1 MCVRVYMRVCARVF
15 INTSAHVTANG
26 VIRLIFLENIVIF

>member
-15 INTSAHVTANG
+15 INTCAHVTANG
-26 VIRLIFLENIVIF
+26 VIRVKFLENIVIF